1 MEPCSWR
8 ALILVFFLLPLLTQG
23 RTRHYK
29 FNVVAKNF
37 TRLCSPK
44 SIITVNG
51 RFPGPT
57 LYAREG
63 DTVVVKVANHVQENV
78 TIHWHGVRQLTTGW
92 ADGPAYVTQCPIQ
105 PGQNY
110 AYNFT
115 LTGQRG
121 TLLWHAHIM
130 WQRATVHGAIV
141 ILPKRGVPYPF
152 PAPHKEVVLIM
163 AEWWKSD
170 VEAVINEALQ
180 SGFAPNVSDAH
191 TINGHAGPVS
201 GCASSAR
208 DGFTLRVDQG
218 KTYLLRI
225 INAALND
232 DLFFKV
238 AGHLMTV
245 VEVDATYTKP
255 FTIDTLLIAPGQ
267 TTNVLLTADQGAGR
281 YLVTASPFMD
291 SPLVAV
297 DNSTG
302 TATVQYTDA
311 VSTSAIATTKLPPRN
326 STSLASQFIDSL
338 RSLNSKQYPANVP
351 STVDHS
357 LLFTVG
363 LGVNPCPA
371 CTNGS
376 RVVAAMNNVTFMM
389 PTTALLQA
397 HYFNMSG
404 VFTNDFPGQPLIA
417 FNYTG
422 SGPNN
427 TQTMNGTR
435 LYRLPYNA
443 SVQLVLQDT
452 GIIGPESHPIHL
464 HGYNFFVVGRGVGNY
479 DPATSPSKF
488 NLVDPIERNT
498 MAVPAAGWTAIR
510 FRADNPDAGGRRG
523 LAEMAVQTAETCFQ
537 WSRMSRANSL
547 TPSPAAFPA
556 AGPSLGCRNRQGS
569 AVHVRDRVLASP
581 FLGAVSAKLL
591 RVRLLDIRRRR
602 GEKRALRRAFSG
614 SLQRFEAEGDDYQEE
629 NDELFIQKPQ
639 EFAIEL
645 QQQRGGGYEEGIEE
659 AAFVSPAS
667 SSDSSPSSFSLSV
680 STKHEPLRLPVWPE
694 PPDWLDQI
702 VPAIV
707 EKNANSVELP
717 LSLRIIKRKKR
728 WEDGWFREASESAF
742 CSVNRAFSSMV
753 FMIRELQS
761 YTLQMREFISSEDLQ
776 GILARVQRE
785 MNSSF
790 VWLFQQIFSC
800 TPTLMVSVM
809 LLLANFTVYS
819 MGHLDAAAMAAPN
832 PPAQSLVETTV
843 VVEDRRHLNHHDRSS
858 IKTFSSI
865 GRTASIGGSGPGG
878 GGKAKPVSGAT
889 GDGRSDDEGFSYR
902 TSFADGTSTA
912 PRVVDI
918 EESGEGR
925 RGDGAL
931 VAAPRAEEEV
941 RVWRGILEEV
951 SRLQATTRDEALM
964 DQETLWR
971 LVSPV
976 TAEPEPDDYS
986 EYLRTEIMYQQT
998 LSQDPENALLVAN
1011 FAQFLYLV
1019 LHDHDRAEY
1028 YFKRAAGLEPAD
1040 AEALSQYASFLWLA
1054 RKDMAAAEETYL
1066 QAIAADPSN
1075 PFHTANYAHFLWST
1089 GAEDTCYPLDTD
1101 DAWQQ

>member
-1 MEPCSWR
+1 CPVEKD
-8 ALILVFFLLPLLTQG
+8 LPLDEVDSRSDISPERDVYVNFMWDSRNLDVACGYPTKTLSIKAPPPKLKTTWHLQSRILYRLALPG
-23 RTRHYK
+23 RSMHTNPTFSVERSRERK
-29 FNVVAKNF
+29 KQQNGALFMAGSRLGVLPAPVADPGKDSTPQVVANNF
-37 TRLCSPK
+37 TRLCSAK

-63 DTVVVKVANHVQENV
+63 DTVIVKVANHVQENV
-78 TIHWHGVRQLTTGW
+78 TIHWHGIRQLTTGW

-152 PAPHKEVVLIM
+152 PAPHKEVVLIL

-180 SGFAPNVSDAH
+180 SGLAPNVSDAH

-208 DGFTLRVDQG
+208 DGFTLLVDQG

-245 VEVDATYTKP
+245 VEVDATYTKH

-302 TATVQYTDA
+302 MATVQYTNA
-311 VSTSAIATTKLPPRN
+311 VPTSAIATTKPPPRN

-338 RSLNSKQYPANVP
+338 RSLNSKQYPASVP

-397 HYFNMSG
+397 HYFNTSG
-404 VFTNDFPGQPLIA
+404 VFTTDFPGQPLIA

-443 SVQLVLQDT
+443 SVQLDRKAT
-452 GIIGPESHPIHL
+452 PSIYMATTSSWSEGASTSSTPS
-464 HGYNFFVVGRGVGNY
+464 RGT
-479 DPATSPSKF
+479 P
-488 NLVDPIERNT
+488 
-498 MAVPAAGWTAIR
+498 AVPSAGWTAIR
-510 FRADNPDAGGRRG
+510 FRADNPGVWFLHCHFEVHTTWG
-523 LAEMAVQTAETCFQ
+523 LKMAFVVDDGPGPNQ
-537 WSRMSRANSL
+537 SL
-547 TPSPAAFPA
+547 PPPPKDLPA
-556 AGPSLGCRNRQGS
+556 SKYI
-569 AVHVRDRVLASP
+569 
-581 FLGAVSAKLL
+581 FL
-591 RVRLLDIRRRR
+591 
-602 GEKRALRRAFSG
+602 ALRPALPPLSPPSSRSSSPPILVAGAS
-614 SLQRFEAEGDDYQEE
+614 ET
-629 NDELFIQKPQ
+629 
-639 EFAIEL
+639 
-645 QQQRGGGYEEGIEE
+645 E
-659 AAFVSPAS
+659 AASVPPAPSSTSSWILFPSFFLSCSIYARFPDASRVSP
-667 SSDSSPSSFSLSV
+667 
-680 STKHEPLRLPVWPE
+680 
-694 PPDWLDQI
+694 
-702 VPAIV
+702 
-707 EKNANSVELP
+707 
-717 LSLRIIKRKKR
+717 
-728 WEDGWFREASESAF
+728 
-742 CSVNRAFSSMV
+742 
-753 FMIRELQS
+753 
-761 YTLQMREFISSEDLQ
+761 
-776 GILARVQRE
+776 
-785 MNSSF
+785 
-790 VWLFQQIFSC
+790 
-800 TPTLMVSVM
+800 
-809 LLLANFTVYS
+809 
-819 MGHLDAAAMAAPN
+819 
-832 PPAQSLVETTV
+832 
-843 VVEDRRHLNHHDRSS
+843 
-858 IKTFSSI
+858 
-865 GRTASIGGSGPGG
+865 
-878 GGKAKPVSGAT
+878 
-889 GDGRSDDEGFSYR
+889 
-902 TSFADGTSTA
+902 
-912 PRVVDI
+912 
-918 EESGEGR
+918 
-925 RGDGAL
+925 
-931 VAAPRAEEEV
+931 
-941 RVWRGILEEV
+941 
-951 SRLQATTRDEALM
+951 
-964 DQETLWR
+964 
-971 LVSPV
+971 
-976 TAEPEPDDYS
+976 
-986 EYLRTEIMYQQT
+986 
-998 LSQDPENALLVAN
+998 
-1011 FAQFLYLV
+1011 
-1019 LHDHDRAEY
+1019 
-1028 YFKRAAGLEPAD
+1028 
-1040 AEALSQYASFLWLA
+1040 
-1054 RKDMAAAEETYL
+1054 
-1066 QAIAADPSN
+1066 
-1075 PFHTANYAHFLWST
+1075 
-1089 GAEDTCYPLDTD
+1089 
-1101 DAWQQ
+1101 